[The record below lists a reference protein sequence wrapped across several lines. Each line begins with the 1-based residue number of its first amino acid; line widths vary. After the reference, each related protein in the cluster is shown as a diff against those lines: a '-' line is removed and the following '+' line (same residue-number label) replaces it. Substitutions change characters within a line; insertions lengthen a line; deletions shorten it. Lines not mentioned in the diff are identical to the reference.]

1 MESLE
6 FEGGVNLNCFSD
18 VIHGLPS
25 IGNFWKNVVKIG
37 KFDPSSRICSKCGSI
52 KHDLKLSDKTYHR
65 DICGLTMDRD
75 HNASKNIKKI
85 GLIKVGLVQPEFT
98 PVEIATSGLYGIYPY
113 MQMSVVESGS
123 SEAFAEG

>member
-25 IGNFWKNVVKIG
+25 IGNFWKNVVKMV
-37 KFDPSSRICSKCGSI
+37 KFDPSSRMCSKCGSI
-52 KHDLKLSDKTYHR
+52 KHDLKLSDRTYHCN
-65 DICGLTMDRD
+65 ICGLTMDRD

-85 GLIKVGLVQPEFT
+85 GLIKVGLVQSESA
-98 PVEIATSGLYGIYPY
+98 PVEIATSGLYGIYP
-113 MQMSVVESGS
+113 
-123 SEAFAEG
+123 